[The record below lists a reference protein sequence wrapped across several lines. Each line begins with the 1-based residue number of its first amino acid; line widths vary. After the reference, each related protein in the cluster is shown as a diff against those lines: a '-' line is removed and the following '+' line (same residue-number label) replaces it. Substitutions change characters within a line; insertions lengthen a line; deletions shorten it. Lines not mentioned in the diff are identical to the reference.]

1 MCFPAFLQLI
11 RTSVDAHPL
20 QWPSNFEILVES
32 LRLRPDLNPVKA
44 LDLKRN
50 ILQAMVHMMTRGYVL
65 PVLDFVYRGAGELDA
80 ALLRNFVTFVMKR
93 VSPPYSTRFAQTLTR
108 LLLHPKIHTAIKTS
122 PATTQ
127 KNLLEFIKF
136 CRQTEGLMNK
146 RQSQSLRALKNTF
159 HQ

>member
-44 LDLKRN
+44 LDLKRD

-65 PVLDFVYRGAGELDA
+65 PVLQFVYRSTSELDA

-93 VSPPYSTRFAQTLTR
+93 VSPPYSTRFAQTMTR
-108 LLLHPKIHTAIKTS
+108 LLLHAKIQTAIKTS
-122 PATTQ
+122 PVQTQ
-127 KNLLEFIKF
+127 KRLLEFIKF
-136 CRQTEGLMNK
+136 CRQTEGLMSK
-146 RQSQSLRALKNTF
+146 QQSQSLKTLKNAF
-159 HQ
+159 Q